1 MNLVPSHT
9 RKAHRVNT
17 IPRNVSLAPE
27 DRRLGDA
34 SFSYFDA
41 GAVYRRHTTTA
52 RRHDH
57 TGPMMRPT
65 GQRTLCLNQ
74 DDEASQKRELE
85 ELAEALQD
93 MLDCLEGSQGVVEVD
108 EKKL

>member
-9 RKAHRVNT
+9 RKAYCVNM

-41 GAVYRRHTTTA
+41 GAGHLHTNESIA
-52 RRHDH
+52 GHQDH
-57 TGPMMRPT
+57 AGSMMRPT

-85 ELAEALQD
+85 ELAEALRD
-93 MLDCLEGSQGVVEVD
+93 MSDCLEGSQGVVEV
-108 EKKL
+108 L